1 MATCVPAITADL
13 LFDCDNR
20 DLQGI
25 ETNLVLLNRNDID
38 FGASVINA
46 VNAKIIN
53 SISLKAGKTGYILQ
67 GIKQINNFLAEVVP
81 NDTGLNRWRHN
92 LNARVFNLTA
102 EARKQIDLIADGANL
117 VAVLEKKWKGTAQAH
132 AFIVLGW
139 GTGLEIAEGSENSNE
154 NDGSFVMRLASSE
167 LALEGEGPKNY
178 LDTNYATSST
188 AFANKFVAVGP

>member
-1 MATCVPAITADL
+1 MASCVPAITGDL

-38 FGASVINA
+38 FATSTVDGTNP
-46 VNAKIIN
+46 KIID
-53 SISLKAGKTGYILQ
+53 SLVLKSGKIGYTLQ
-67 GIKQINNFLAEVVP
+67 GIKQLNSFLAEVVP
-81 NDTGLNRWRHN
+81 NDQGLNRWRHN

-102 EARKQIDLIADGANL
+102 AARQQIDLIADGANL
-117 VAVLEKKWKGTAQAH
+117 VAVLEKKWKGAAQAH

-178 LDTNYATSST
+178 LDTDYATSST
-188 AFANKFVAVGP
+188 AFGNKFEAA